1 MLYSKGFIIQ
11 EIHREAVEAAAAV
24 PHENDDCVKI
34 PAHTDENKA
43 VLPLGPE
50 TRYSETVAPW
60 QAGSKLH
67 SALKQL
73 QKVNLHPFTS
83 HKNMGIKSLSGG
95 EWNRRKGGRAQSER
109 MT

>member
-1 MLYSKGFIIQ
+1 MSFVIYRYLCTLMLYSKGFIIQ

-50 TRYSETVAPW
+50 TRYSETVAP
-60 QAGSKLH
+60 
-67 SALKQL
+67 
-73 QKVNLHPFTS
+73 
-83 HKNMGIKSLSGG
+83 
-95 EWNRRKGGRAQSER
+95 
-109 MT
+109 